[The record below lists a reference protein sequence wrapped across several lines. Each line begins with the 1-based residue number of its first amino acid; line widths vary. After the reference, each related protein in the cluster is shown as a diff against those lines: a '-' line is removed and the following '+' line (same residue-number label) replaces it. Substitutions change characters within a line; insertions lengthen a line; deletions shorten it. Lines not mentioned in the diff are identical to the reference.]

1 MEFMLRGWRLSVLLV
16 LALGAPLAEANSMGT
31 NAADT
36 ILVYGDSVSAA
47 YGLRPREG
55 WPTLLEERLRARKF
69 NYIVANASISGETS
83 AGGAARI
90 DAALARTKP
99 SIVIVALGANDG
111 LRGLPV
117 AQMKTNLARIVGA
130 AQARGAKVLIVGMRV
145 PPNYGREYSQ
155 AFFAAFS
162 DLARARHAAY
172 VPFLFEGFAERRDY
186 YQDDNMH
193 PNARAQS
200 IMLDNVWRGLEPLL
214 RRN

>member
-1 MEFMLRGWRLSVLLV
+1 MLRGWRLSVLLV
-16 LALGAPLAEANSMGT
+16 LALGAPLADANSKGK
-31 NAADT
+31 NAAADT

-47 YGLRPREG
+47 YGLGPREG
-55 WPTLLEERLRARKF
+55 WPTLLEERLRARKL

-155 AFFAAFS
+155 EFFTAFS
-162 DLARARHAAY
+162 ELAHVRHTGY

-193 PNARAQS
+193 PNARAQP